1 MKVARECVVYAALY
15 IAVVAASVAV
25 VATSVALVLYVGRHA
40 DHSRVQRAAA
50 WDAWEADMRRAGC
63 KVTGFT
69 SERHTTYPIWQCP
82 DGNAHLGRAQ

>member
-1 MKVARECVVYAALY
+1 MKVARKCVIHAALY

-25 VATSVALVLYVGRHA
+25 VLYVERSA
-40 DHSRVQRAAA
+40 DRSRAQRAAA

-69 SERHTTYPIWQCP
+69 SQRHTTYPVWQCP
-82 DGNAHLGRAQ
+82 DGNARLGRAQ